1 LFIVGA
7 CPHSEAE
14 DLEES
19 HEMTAT
25 KNDELSS
32 RIRKLLE
39 RELACDVAEIAD
51 DTPLVSSGL
60 LDSVSI
66 AFLLSAIEET
76 EGIIIPDESL
86 DIRDFETVTRMKELV
101 AKYSA
106 STSAQCADR

>member
-7 CPHSEAE
+7 CPYSEAE

-39 RELACDVAEIAD
+39 RELACDIAEIAD

-76 EGIIIPDESL
+76 EGITIPDESL
-86 DIRDFETVTRMKELV
+86 DIRDFETVSRMKELV
-101 AKYSA
+101 VKYSA
-106 STSAQCADR
+106 STSS

>member
-1 LFIVGA
+1 
-7 CPHSEAE
+7 
-14 DLEES
+14 
-19 HEMTAT
+19 MTAT

-101 AKYSA
+101 AKYRA

>member
-1 LFIVGA
+1 
-7 CPHSEAE
+7 
-14 DLEES
+14 
-19 HEMTAT
+19 MTAT
-25 KNDELSS
+25 QNDELSS

-76 EGIIIPDESL
+76 EGITIPDESL

-101 AKYSA
+101 AKLIVDTNA
-106 STSAQCADR
+106 L